1 MYQWFTPNHCHVSLE
16 KNDGTCWKLRHE
28 LRWDLVF
35 VPPILPHCLSLCYL
49 RRRLPR
55 GYWQCRTRFSQ
66 IRPLWMCVCVCV
78 PTWST
83 CVFPLSLSRCVF
95 CLRPSCGQICDAIL
109 LAAFSFAYFLST
121 RIFLYFSATFWV
133 WFDVIYVYLMYVAL
147 CMTSVEADVHNLIVT
162 IVFILFHFLCGT

>member
-1 MYQWFTPNHCHVSLE
+1 MCISLGQKCTKSCVEKTGSVTWFTPNHCHVSLE

-78 PTWST
+78 STWST

-95 CLRPSCGQICDAIL
+95 CLCPSCGQICDAIL

-121 RIFLYFSATFWV
+121 LIFLQHSEL
-133 WFDVIYVYLMYVAL
+133 DLMLFMYIL
-147 CMTSVEADVHNLIVT
+147 CM
-162 IVFILFHFLCGT
+162 